1 MENIDDGTPTITSH
15 SKFPACDCAQ
25 SDPEEEEEG
34 GDCELNKPGLV
45 QTSGENLVFKY
56 LYDNILDW
64 LTLTFSGKGEMIL
77 ILASFSPAD
86 LFLSFPRWCFKI
98 I

>member
-1 MENIDDGTPTITSH
+1 MSSG
-15 SKFPACDCAQ
+15 
-25 SDPEEEEEG
+25 
-34 GDCELNKPGLV
+34 LNKPGLV

-86 LFLSFPRWCFKI
+86 LFCHFLGGVLKSFRKDRKFRPTDS
-98 I
+98 